1 MRCRARSL
9 MLVTAVVASLV
20 SAVAAAEDKAADT
33 MKLLREKTRADKR
46 LVVATA
52 LDQLLGEFVA
62 LEVDHVALLSKY
74 LPPQAGG
81 RPPGLPGRP
90 Q

>member
-1 MRCRARSL
+1 
-9 MLVTAVVASLV
+9 VV

-33 MKLLREKTRADKR
+33 MKLLREKARDKR

-81 RPPGLPGRP
+81 RPPGVPGRP

>member
-9 MLVTAVVASLV
+9 MLVTAVVACLV
-20 SAVAAAEDKAADT
+20 SGVAAAQDKAADT
-33 MKLLREKTRADKR
+33 MELLREKARADKR

-52 LDQLLGEFVA
+52 LDQLPGEFVA

-74 LPPQAGG
+74 VPFLVEP
-81 RPPGLPGRP
+81 
-90 Q
+90 

>member
-9 MLVTAVVASLV
+9 MLVTAVVACLV
-20 SAVAAAEDKAADT
+20 SGVAAAQDKAADT
-33 MKLLREKTRADKR
+33 MELLREKARADKR

-62 LEVDHVALLSKY
+62 LQVDHVALLSKY
-74 LPPQAGG
+74 VPFLVEP
-81 RPPGLPGRP
+81 
-90 Q
+90 